1 MSQQTTQAPST
12 EETHDTYLD
21 ATITERFFRCGV
33 ASFLMLGVL
42 RCTNKP
48 IAA

>member
-21 ATITERFFRCGV
+21 ATITEKLQETLVSTLDGIESTE
-33 ASFLMLGVL
+33 ALG
-42 RCTNKP
+42 
-48 IAA
+48 IS

>member
-21 ATITERFFRCGV
+21 ATITEQLQETLVSTLEGIDSTEV
-33 ASFLMLGVL
+33 LG
-42 RCTNKP
+42 
-48 IAA
+48 IS